1 MTLDNGRMSNIPAE
15 LRQRTEAWIAA
26 DPDKKTRAELSAL
39 LDGGDADELSERMAG
54 SLEFG
59 TAGLR
64 GRVEAGSNRMN
75 RAVVIR
81 TTRGLAEYLL
91 ERDPDSDQPV
101 IVGRDARLS
110 SNQFQKDTI
119 GVLSAAGILVRY
131 FPDPVPTPLVAYAA
145 LQLGAR
151 AAVVITASH
160 NPPLDNGYKV
170 YDSNGAQIVPPTDKE
185 IAARIDSTPEAVD
198 VPRLS
203 KKYYEEVAQ
212 PVPVGMFERYLADLG
227 AIRAGGEGLADLK
240 IVYTPM
246 HGVGG
251 AYVTGALRAFGYTD
265 IVPVAEQYDPD
276 GRFPT
281 VSFPNPEEPGA
292 LDLANALASEVDADL
307 IIANDP
313 DTDRLAVSLP
323 RSDGWRP
330 LTGNQIGILLGDY
343 MLSTRHTENPLVLNS
358 IVSSPMLASI
368 AAKYGARFAT
378 TLTGFKWIWNA
389 ALDLAA
395 AGKGAFVFGYE
406 EALGYSVSPQV
417 RDKDGI
423 SAAVIFADL
432 VAGCRSRG
440 ETVLEYL
447 SRLYEE
453 HGFWVSTQKSIVRP
467 GSEGADEIA
476 AAVARLADS
485 PPEQLA
491 GIEVSSM
498 SDYRIGAEQRP
509 RYLAATPLVELD
521 LGDRGRA
528 LVRPSGTEPKLK
540 IYVDLVAAREPAM
553 TTDEQELQLV
563 AEANAVAESIAIGLA
578 I

>member
-1 MTLDNGRMSNIPAE
+1 MNNIPAD

-26 DPDKKTRAELSAL
+26 DPDKQARADLKAL
-39 LDGGDADELSERMAG
+39 LDGGDVDELSERMAG

-110 SNQFQKDTI
+110 SNRFQKDTI
-119 GVLSAAGILVRY
+119 GVLAAAGILVRY

-145 LQLGAR
+145 RQLGAR

-170 YDSNGAQIVPPTDKE
+170 YDSNGAQIIPPTDKE
-185 IAARIDSTPEAVD
+185 IAAKVDASPDAVD

-203 KKYYEEVAQ
+203 KKYRKEVAK
-212 PVPVGMFERYLADLG
+212 PVPAGMFERYLGDL
-227 AIRAGGEGLADLK
+227 AAVRASGEGRADLK

-251 AYVTGALRAFGYTD
+251 AYTTGALRSFGYAD
-265 IVPVAEQYDPD
+265 IVPVAEQYEPD
-276 GRFPT
+276 GHFPT

-292 LDLANALASEVDADL
+292 LDLANALAAESNADL

-313 DTDRLAVSLP
+313 DTDRLAVSIP
-323 RSDGWRP
+323 RRDGWRP
-330 LTGNQIGILLGDY
+330 LTGNQIGVLLGDY
-343 MLSTRHTENPLVLNS
+343 LLNSTKVSKPLVLNS

-368 AAKYGARFAT
+368 AAKYGARYAT

-389 ALDLAA
+389 ALDLQA
-395 AGKGAFVFGYE
+395 AGRGAFVFGYE

-423 SAAVIFADL
+423 SAAVVFADL
-432 VAGCRSRG
+432 AAGCRSRG

-476 AAVARLADS
+476 AAVARLAAS

-498 SDYRIGAEQRP
+498 SDYRVGAENRP
-509 RYLAATPLVELD
+509 RYLGATPLVELD

-553 TTDEQELQLV
+553 TTDEQEQQLV
-563 AEANAVAESIAIGLA
+563 AEADAVAEAIAVGLA

>member
-1 MTLDNGRMSNIPAE
+1 MSNIPAE